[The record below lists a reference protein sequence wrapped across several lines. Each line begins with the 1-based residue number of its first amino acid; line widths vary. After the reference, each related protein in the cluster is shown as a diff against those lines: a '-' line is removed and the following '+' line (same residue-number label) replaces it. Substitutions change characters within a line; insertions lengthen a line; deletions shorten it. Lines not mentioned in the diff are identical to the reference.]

1 MKQKTEQPQAEKAD
15 KEMEDNRARSRSQ
28 RAAREKVNEEKRKKR
43 KEKENEEK
51 LKKET
56 LKKESKKTKKK
67 KRKLETDGEEE
78 SYKRRKEGENSPTS
92 QASQDSSLWYAK
104 FSSASFLQLLQNQ
117 PGTWETHSTRV
128 LRRASL
134 YIETNRV
141 ANLCVEDS
149 DQPVEG
155 KTFNVG
161 MTSANAEAYSTLRRY
176 SSPSK
181 ETLYFIKLPP
191 NLTYRKVLVLEFA
204 LRKYLEEA
212 FKALLNKDGESCGYS
227 PVVWLDNGFITEHLG
242 TPNCSLQDLEALVVR
257 TAVKEFCKKFK
268 AEIITMAKKEKSEDK
283 ILDLKAEVLFFLALV
298 LCFLVYHP
306 RFRPSCVAPFLR
318 HC

>member
-1 MKQKTEQPQAEKAD
+1 
-15 KEMEDNRARSRSQ
+15 
-28 RAAREKVNEEKRKKR
+28 
-43 KEKENEEK
+43 
-51 LKKET
+51 
-56 LKKESKKTKKK
+56 
-67 KRKLETDGEEE
+67 
-78 SYKRRKEGENSPTS
+78 
-92 QASQDSSLWYAK
+92 
-104 FSSASFLQLLQNQ
+104 
-117 PGTWETHSTRV
+117 
-128 LRRASL
+128 
-134 YIETNRV
+134 
-141 ANLCVEDS
+141 VEDS

-161 MTSANAEAYSTLRRY
+161 MTSANADAYSTLRRY
-176 SSPSK
+176 DSPSK

-212 FKALLNKDGESCGYS
+212 FKALLNKDGESCGCS

-268 AEIITMAKKEKSEDK
+268 AEIITMAKKEKSEDT
-283 ILDLKAEVLFFLALV
+283 ILDLTAEVLFFLALV

>member
-1 MKQKTEQPQAEKAD
+1 MQKGVFLAEEFETPIKLAERVREQTQ
-15 KEMEDNRARSRSQ
+15 
-28 RAAREKVNEEKRKKR
+28 AREKVNEEK
-43 KEKENEEK
+43 
-51 LKKET
+51 
-56 LKKESKKTKKK
+56 K
-67 KRKLETDGEEE
+67 KRKLSNKEALSEKEV
-78 SYKRRKEGENSPTS
+78 SSAKRRKEGET
-92 QASQDSSLWYAK
+92 SQDSPLRYAK
-104 FSSASFLQLLQNQ
+104 SSSASFLQLLLHQC
-117 PGTWETHSTRV
+117 PGTWETFFTRV
-128 LRRASL
+128 LPRASL

-161 MTSANAEAYSTLRRY
+161 MTSRDPFAYSNARRY
-176 SSPSK
+176 TSPSK

-268 AEIITMAKKEKSEDK
+268 AEIITMAKKKN
-283 ILDLKAEVLFFLALV
+283 LRTRFLI
-298 LCFLVYHP
+298 
-306 RFRPSCVAPFLR
+306 
-318 HC
+318 

>member
-1 MKQKTEQPQAEKAD
+1 MKQKTEQTQAEKD
-15 KEMEDNRARSRSQ
+15 EKEMEENRTKSRL
-28 RAAREKVNEEKRKKR
+28 RREAREKVNEEK
-43 KEKENEEK
+43 
-51 LKKET
+51 
-56 LKKESKKTKKK
+56 K
-67 KRKLETDGEEE
+67 KRKLSNKEALSEKEV
-78 SYKRRKEGENSPTS
+78 SSAKRRKEGET
-92 QASQDSSLWYAK
+92 SQDSPLRYAK
-104 FSSASFLQLLQNQ
+104 SSSASFLQLLAHQY
-117 PGTWETHSTRV
+117 PGTWETFFTRV
-128 LRRASL
+128 LPRASL

-155 KTFNVG
+155 KTLNVG
-161 MTSANAEAYSTLRRY
+161 MTSANPDTYSTVRRF